1 MYGLCKLKRE
11 ECSVCIMRGIT
22 YAVTCIYDVMCSY
35 IKLCTAVT
43 CNCSSSD
50 YILIY
55 TVGLGAAL
63 ACDQY
68 TTPVM
73 SPFCAKR

>member
-22 YAVTCIYDVMCSY
+22 YAVTCIYDVIYKAVHRLFMSV
-35 IKLCTAVT
+35 AVT

-55 TVGLGAAL
+55 TVGLGAGL
-63 ACDQY
+63 ACSQY
-68 TTPVM
+68 TTAQTRNV
-73 SPFCAKR
+73 